1 MSLKNLASN
10 KIILQIKELSKNLKI
25 KSYAVGG
32 CVRDSILNR
41 ANKDI
46 DIVTVGDCI
55 PLIENFA
62 SLNKNKEVH
71 IFKNF
76 GTAMVKLDNCD
87 VEFVS
92 ARKESYQENSRK
104 PFVENGTLY
113 DDLSRRDFTI
123 NALAFSLNG
132 ESFGEIIDL
141 FDGINDLKKK
151 IIRTPLPPE
160 VTFSDDP
167 LRMMRAVRFST
178 LLNFKI
184 DTSTKNA
191 IKKKSDRLSIV
202 SQERITTELNKII
215 LSEKP
220 SRGFFLL
227 DELNLLEQ
235 FFPEIILLK
244 GKEVI
249 GEFSHKDNFIHTLQV
264 LDNVSEKSNDLWLR
278 WAAILHDIAKSQ
290 TKKFDEKIGFSFHG
304 HEFLGAK
311 MVPQIFKKLKLP
323 TSEPMTFVKKLVQL
337 HLRPIVLANDFVTD
351 SAVRRLIYDAGHD
364 LENLI
369 LLCRADITTSNDEKK
384 KKYLNNFDI
393 IEKKISEIEKKDNL
407 RNFKPVIT
415 GDIIMKAFN
424 LSPCAEVGRI
434 KSKVRD
440 AIIDGVIPNA
450 YKEAFE
456 FMMREFFVFKK

>member
-191 IKKKSDRLSIV
+191 II
-202 SQERITTELNKII
+202 
-215 LSEKP
+215 
-220 SRGFFLL
+220 
-227 DELNLLEQ
+227 
-235 FFPEIILLK
+235 
-244 GKEVI
+244 
-249 GEFSHKDNFIHTLQV
+249 
-264 LDNVSEKSNDLWLR
+264 
-278 WAAILHDIAKSQ
+278 
-290 TKKFDEKIGFSFHG
+290 
-304 HEFLGAK
+304 
-311 MVPQIFKKLKLP
+311 
-323 TSEPMTFVKKLVQL
+323 
-337 HLRPIVLANDFVTD
+337 
-351 SAVRRLIYDAGHD
+351 
-364 LENLI
+364 
-369 LLCRADITTSNDEKK
+369 
-384 KKYLNNFDI
+384 
-393 IEKKISEIEKKDNL
+393 
-407 RNFKPVIT
+407 
-415 GDIIMKAFN
+415 
-424 LSPCAEVGRI
+424 
-434 KSKVRD
+434 
-440 AIIDGVIPNA
+440 
-450 YKEAFE
+450 
-456 FMMREFFVFKK
+456 